1 MKNNVSS
8 FSYPVVI
15 ILAFLFLFVDI
26 PYNIIDIPFVKDAE
40 ARATRGRHAT
50 GGRHATKSHVG
61 DVHDRRRT
69 RRAVRRAIAIGTRVT
84 VLPAGCTTVIRHG
97 VRYSYCGEV
106 YYRPYYEGTTV
117 IYVVE
122 QP

>member
-1 MKNNVSS
+1 MKNTVSS

-40 ARATRGRHAT
+40 ARVTRGRHAT
-50 GGRHATKSHVG
+50 KGHVG
-61 DVHDRRRT
+61 DVHQQRRRH
-69 RRAVRRAIAIGTRVT
+69 RAVRRAIAIGTRVR

-97 VRYSYCGEV
+97 FSYHYCGEV